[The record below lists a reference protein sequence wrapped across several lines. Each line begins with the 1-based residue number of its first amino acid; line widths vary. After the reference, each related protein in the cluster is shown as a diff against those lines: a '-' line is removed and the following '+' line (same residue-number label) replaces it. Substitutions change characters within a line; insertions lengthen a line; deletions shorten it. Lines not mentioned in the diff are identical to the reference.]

1 MAMQG
6 ELRHAF
12 TLYSAT
18 VQAQS
23 RAGDWKGLERTI
35 ARLVVL
41 ERSAG
46 EEEHAVELED
56 IAQELALLR
65 GGA

>member
-1 MAMQG
+1 MQG

-12 TLYSAT
+12 TVYSAT

-23 RAGDWKGLERTI
+23 RAGDWTGLERTI

-41 ERSAG
+41 ERSTG
-46 EEEHAVELED
+46 EEAQAVELES
-56 IAQELALLR
+56 IVQELSLFR
-65 GGA
+65 GQP